1 MAASFRN
8 SRFRAHND
16 VGEDVN
22 PSAYIVNLAD
32 CMLVLACG
40 VIVSLVAAWNID
52 LPSTA
57 TETVDESQ
65 MEEVASENIDEEALS
80 GGGNSYSEVGKAYQ
94 DPETGTVYIVKPNN
108 SDSSS
113 SSSSSGSSSSSSS
126 SSGSSSS
133 GTSSSSGSSTGS
145 SSGSSST
152 GSSFSSSGS

>member
-8 SRFRAHND
+8 SRFRSHND

-57 TETVDESQ
+57 TDSLDESQ
-65 MEEVASENIDEEALS
+65 LEEVSPETLDEDALS
-80 GGGNSYSEVGKAYQ
+80 GGGTSYSEMGKAYQ
-94 DPETGTVYIVKPNN
+94 DPNTGTVYIVKPNTN
-108 SDSSS
+108 SSD
-113 SSSSSGSSSSSSS
+113 S

-133 GTSSSSGSSTGS
+133 GASSSSSK
-145 SSGSSST
+145 
-152 GSSFSSSGS
+152 

>member
-1 MAASFRN
+1 MAVSFRN

-57 TETVDESQ
+57 TESLDESQ
-65 MEEVASENIDEEALS
+65 MEEVSPETLDEDAFS
-80 GGGNSYSEVGKAYQ
+80 GGGTAYSEMGKAYQ
-94 DPETGTVYIVKPNN
+94 DPSTGTVYIVKPNN
-108 SDSSS
+108 NADSSS
-113 SSSSSGSSSSSSS
+113 SSSSDTSSSGASSSSSK
-126 SSGSSSS
+126 
-133 GTSSSSGSSTGS
+133 
-145 SSGSSST
+145 
-152 GSSFSSSGS
+152 